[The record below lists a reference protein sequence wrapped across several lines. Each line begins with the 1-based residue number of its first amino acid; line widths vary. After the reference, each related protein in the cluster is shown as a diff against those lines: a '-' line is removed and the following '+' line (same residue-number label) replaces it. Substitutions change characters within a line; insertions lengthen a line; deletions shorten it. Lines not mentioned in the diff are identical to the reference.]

1 MLLPQMWVRKLWL
14 QWALKDYPIYDPPHK
29 VEERVLSK
37 EQALENFDYFM
48 RVRQQRVESF
58 RWWLRRYFWTVTQ
71 ADENGVRALDR
82 WAVSYAGLL
91 LPNREVESGYYSYD
105 PPWTGEGAGCNVLF
119 DMGVAFGEFIIAN
132 CPKLRWD
139 MDPISAV
146 RPNEARALKREF
158 GTGFQRPMLTGFNNP
173 DWGKD
178 PIGDMRIYA
187 WQLKLLTTFAGIAKF
202 YELHRNNRR
211 RYKSRLTT
219 IFHVTVKEYL
229 AGDPTTLYDSTGI
242 PTDIGEDDD

>member
-1 MLLPQMWVRKLWL
+1 MLLPQMWGTKLWL

-91 LPNREVESGYYSYD
+91 LR
-105 PPWTGEGAGCNVLF
+105 TG
-119 DMGVAFGEFIIAN
+119 
-132 CPKLRWD
+132 KW
-139 MDPISAV
+139 
-146 RPNEARALKREF
+146 K
-158 GTGFQRPMLTGFNNP
+158 
-173 DWGKD
+173 
-178 PIGDMRIYA
+178 
-187 WQLKLLTTFAGIAKF
+187 AGIT
-202 YELHRNNRR
+202 LTIRR
-211 RYKSRLTT
+211 GREREPDAM
-219 IFHVTVKEYL
+219 F
-229 AGDPTTLYDSTGI
+229 DSTWGLRLASLSSPIAQSFDGI
-242 PTDIGEDDD
+242 WTRFQEFARTKQGL

>member
-1 MLLPQMWVRKLWL
+1 MLLPQMWYGKLWL

-37 EQALENFDYFM
+37 EQALKNFDYFM

-105 PPWTGEGAGCNVLF
+105 PPWTEREPDAMFYSTWGLRLASLSSPIAQSF
-119 DMGVAFGEFIIAN
+119 DG
-132 CPKLRWD
+132 
-139 MDPISAV
+139 ISTRFQQFA
-146 RPNEARALKREF
+146 PNEARALKREF

-173 DWGKD
+173 DRVKIQSVICGS
-178 PIGDMRIYA
+178 MR
-187 WQLKLLTTFAGIAKF
+187 G
-202 YELHRNNRR
+202 
-211 RYKSRLTT
+211 S
-219 IFHVTVKEYL
+219 
-229 AGDPTTLYDSTGI
+229 
-242 PTDIGEDDD
+242 